1 MRILDINFKIS
12 EFDKDCLFK
21 NTNLFGEEL
30 IKNQLGVIKVDQEKI
45 LIQDLVAD
53 TQWVQPKWAF
63 HLMILLLIKIAKFMV

>member
-30 IKNQLGVIKVDQEKI
+30 IKTN
-45 LIQDLVAD
+45 
-53 TQWVQPKWAF
+53 
-63 HLMILLLIKIAKFMV
+63 